1 MRIRCVCPP
10 DSLSF
15 TSRGDHRPCVTGQ
28 SVAGCGMQVG
38 ENKLATQRQVGVLM
52 LVTARNRIAG
62 EATGRMLGPVQG
74 VALSSGRPAGEGGRT
89 FHGECGHREIDL
101 LLACGE
107 AGSRAF
113 DAMIDQAMAK
123 DADAIVAMRVRFI
136 ELAVGTF
143 VVLGRRS
150 CSEVCA
156 GSGSDAGRAGGF
168 GRDGGTGYAC
178 RSTKS
183 SAEGSS
189 LHH

>member
-1 MRIRCVCPP
+1 
-10 DSLSF
+10 
-15 TSRGDHRPCVTGQ
+15 
-28 SVAGCGMQVG
+28 
-38 ENKLATQRQVGVLM
+38 M
-52 LVTARNRIAG
+52 LVTARNSIAG

-74 VALSSGRPAGEGGRT
+74 AALSSGRPAGEGGRT
-89 FHGECGHREIDL
+89 FHGECGYREIDL

-107 AGSRAF
+107 AGSRAL
-113 DAMIDQAMAK
+113 DVMIDQAMAK

-143 VVLGRRS
+143 VVLAEGVAVKTAQVP
-150 CSEVCA
+150 EATPAVQGA
-156 GSGSDAGRAGGF
+156 LEETVEPED
-168 GRDGGTGYAC
+168 AC